1 MSTRLEALQKQRADI
16 DRKLRDLTSK
26 QARLRSVN
34 EKRQKIILGGWLMK
48 HRPELVN
55 NIVENG
61 LEREQDRRAFAGWTP
76 LPPLHSDG

>member
-26 QARLRSVN
+26 QARLRSAN

-48 HRPELVN
+48 HRPELAN

-61 LEREQDRRAFAGWTP
+61 LEREQDRRAFADWTP
-76 LPPLHSDG
+76 LSALHSNE